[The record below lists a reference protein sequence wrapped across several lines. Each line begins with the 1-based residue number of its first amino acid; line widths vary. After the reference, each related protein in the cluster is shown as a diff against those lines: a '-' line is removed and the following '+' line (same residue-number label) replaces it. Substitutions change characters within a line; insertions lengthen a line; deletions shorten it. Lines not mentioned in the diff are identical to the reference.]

1 MRMIVDVSETE
12 VSESSDDNED
22 DGAEQATAEAVWA
35 AAAAG
40 VAAAAEAAEAADVF
54 DVSPDVASSDYD
66 STESLYGWEDE
77 NGEELGEWSVERDG
91 NSDTGD
97 GQQEGDGLI

>member
-22 DGAEQATAEAVWA
+22 DGAEPATAEAVWA

-54 DVSPDVASSDYD
+54 DDPDVASYDYD
-66 STESLYGWEDE
+66 STESLHGWEDE

-91 NSDTGD
+91 NNDTGD

>member
-66 STESLYGWEDE
+66 STESLHGWEDE

-91 NSDTGD
+91 NNDTGD